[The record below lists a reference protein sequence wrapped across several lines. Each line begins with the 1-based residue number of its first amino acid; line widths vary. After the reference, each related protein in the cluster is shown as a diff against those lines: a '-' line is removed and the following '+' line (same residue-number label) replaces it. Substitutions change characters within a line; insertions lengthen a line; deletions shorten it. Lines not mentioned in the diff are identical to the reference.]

1 MPRGVNRI
9 VKKLVP
15 LVALLLLGCTKQSD
29 APSVVYSVAG
39 FTDTTNEWVVDQV
52 DRVASKRTRFTL
64 VCDFYHQGKAQ
75 IVSGPAACDLTPGQT
90 ITPNPL
96 GRSPG
101 EFLDVW
107 PRGDKFSITR
117 GSGDNRVIEQFTVK
131 SARAVAYSGGI

>member
-9 VKKLVP
+9 VKKLLP
-15 LVALLLLGCTKQSD
+15 LLALLSLGCAKQSV
-29 APSVVYSVAG
+29 APSVVYSVAA
-39 FTDTTNEWVVDQV
+39 FTDSTNEWAVDKI

-64 VCDFYHQGKAQ
+64 VCDFYHQGKAP
-75 IVSGPAACDLTPGQT
+75 IVSGPDACDLTPGET

-107 PRGDKFSITR
+107 PRGEKFSITR
-117 GSGDNRVIEQFTVK
+117 GNGDDRVIEQFTVK